1 MTLRGESR
9 PEVDKGKSPRGF
21 QVEARAGG
29 QGNVMEDTWGRG
41 PKGLAWLDRGV
52 VANKSWGDRGSR
64 NRSGG
69 KYEPVQAE
77 GEAGDDVARCEG
89 PKGLGKGSEEPWGPR
104 GCAQS
109 EQ

>member
-9 PEVDKGKSPRGF
+9 PKVDKGKSPRGF

-29 QGNVMEDTWGRG
+29 QGNVMEDAWGRG
-41 PKGLAWLDRGV
+41 TEGLARLDHGV
-52 VANKSWGDRGSR
+52 VANKSRGDRGSR
-64 NRSGG
+64 NCSGG
-69 KYEPVQAE
+69 KYEPVRAE

-89 PKGLGKGSEEPWGPR
+89 PKGLGKGSEEPRRPGGR
-104 GCAQS
+104 ARS